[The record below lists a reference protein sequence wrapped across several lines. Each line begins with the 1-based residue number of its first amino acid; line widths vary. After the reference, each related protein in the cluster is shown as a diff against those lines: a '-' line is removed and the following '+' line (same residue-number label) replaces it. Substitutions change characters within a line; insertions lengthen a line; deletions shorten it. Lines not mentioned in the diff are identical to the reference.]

1 MIICFQLNVYQP
13 WPLARYYGRSSQKV
27 VHRSAP
33 PPSHAPR
40 YSVAAL
46 VRASILSLAAFYLS
60 RMGSSR
66 PLDRSRST
74 SAQLQAV
81 KQGPRQPQCR
91 QGITATPAC
100 EHHGTRPL
108 QRRFLL
114 RRCRKGQASQQIYW
128 QLSCRRQFCGA
139 SSFLLASYPRRPS
152 SRHAPRGARRVAAR
166 WVSLCVKKHFVFARG
181 AGNFVGHYH
190 ELMSR
195 N

>member
-1 MIICFQLNVYQP
+1 M
-13 WPLARYYGRSSQKV
+13 
-27 VHRSAP
+27 
-33 PPSHAPR
+33 
-40 YSVAAL
+40 
-46 VRASILSLAAFYLS
+46 RASILSLAAFYLS

-66 PLDRSRST
+66 PLDRFRST

-91 QGITATPAC
+91 QGMTATPAC

-139 SSFLLASYPRRPS
+139 SSFLSKTPVEPPRAAR
-152 SRHAPRGARRVAAR
+152 RAPRGGEMG
-166 WVSLCVKKHFVFARG
+166 VSLCVKKHFVARG

-190 ELMSR
+190 ILFMTVTASQPKSYLSR
-195 N
+195 AKISTKSARQSCLTI

>member
-1 MIICFQLNVYQP
+1 MRRRLQP
-13 WPLARYYGRSSQKV
+13 PIAAFHSSHPNCYGRSSQKV
-27 VHRSAP
+27 VDRSAP
-33 PPSHAPR
+33 PSVTHHATL
-40 YSVAAL
+40 AAL

-66 PLDRSRST
+66 PLDRFRST

-91 QGITATPAC
+91 QGMTATPAC

-139 SSFLLASYPRRPS
+139 SSFLSKTPVEPPR
-152 SRHAPRGARRVAAR
+152 AARRAAR
-166 WVSLCVKKHFVFARG
+166 GGEMGVALR
-181 AGNFVGHYH
+181 
-190 ELMSR
+190 
-195 N
+195 

>member
-1 MIICFQLNVYQP
+1 MLVSFSPPALQPQTRLEGRAGGTQLRSKKMRERRPLQTSNSGLSVRTTNAICYS
-13 WPLARYYGRSSQKV
+13 RSSQKSL
-27 VHRSAP
+27 SAP
-33 PPSHAPR
+33 LLHPSHAPR

-46 VRASILSLAAFYLS
+46 VRASVLSLAAFYLS

-128 QLSCRRQFCGA
+128 RL
-139 SSFLLASYPRRPS
+139 
-152 SRHAPRGARRVAAR
+152 
-166 WVSLCVKKHFVFARG
+166 
-181 AGNFVGHYH
+181 
-190 ELMSR
+190 
-195 N
+195 